1 MLSIVFAM
9 GVCGTCAAI
18 IFALLAVLAYPL
30 YLVWMPPLVYEL
42 QGKCAVVTGTSQGLG
57 VAIAHALAK
66 EGVSKLILTARRV
79 EKLTAV
85 ADEISKA
92 YPSVQV
98 LPVQSDVSSD
108 EDNEKLVA
116 TALETFGEACPIIL
130 VNNAGVE
137 SMLHFA
143 EAPVKKIDAML
154 DVNLKAPI
162 HLTHAFL
169 PSIIKASGHVV
180 NVGSVISK
188 LAGLGFTT
196 YAASKFGLLGFSQ
209 GLRGEMRYKKHP
221 VTVHTVMPG
230 LVKEAGMSKDMGAT
244 TGANIQDCHD
254 MYGESYPHH
263 TGAAVVNSIKY
274 DHPEWIVNSVPVRVL
289 AIAKEAFPRTW
300 DFMGGMSDQW
310 TLKCMA
316 AVETIMDHQTVN

>member
-1 MLSIVFAM
+1 
-9 GVCGTCAAI
+9 
-18 IFALLAVLAYPL
+18 
-30 YLVWMPPLVYEL
+30 MPPQVHEV

-57 VAIAHALAK
+57 VAIANALAK
-66 EGVSKLILTARRV
+66 EGVSKLILTARRI

-85 ADEISKA
+85 ADDISKA

-98 LPVQSDVSSD
+98 FPVQSDVSSD

-116 TALETFGEACPIIL
+116 TALEKFGEACPIIL
-130 VNNAGVE
+130 VNNAGTE
-137 SMLHFA
+137 SMVHFA
-143 EAPVKKIDAML
+143 EAPVKKMDAML

-180 NVGSVISK
+180 NIGSVSSK
-188 LAGLGFTT
+188 VAGLGFQG

-209 GLRGEMRYKKHP
+209 GLRGEMRYKKLP

-230 LVKEAGMSKDMGAT
+230 FVKEAGMASNMGST

-254 MYGESYPHH
+254 VYGESYPHH

-274 DHPEWIVNSVPVRVL
+274 DYPEWIVNSVPLRALV
-289 AIAKEAFPRTW
+289 IAKEAFPRTA
-300 DFMGGMSDQW
+300 DFVGGLSDQRS
-310 TLKCMA
+310 LKCMA
-316 AVETIMDHQTVN
+316 ALETIMDVQSK